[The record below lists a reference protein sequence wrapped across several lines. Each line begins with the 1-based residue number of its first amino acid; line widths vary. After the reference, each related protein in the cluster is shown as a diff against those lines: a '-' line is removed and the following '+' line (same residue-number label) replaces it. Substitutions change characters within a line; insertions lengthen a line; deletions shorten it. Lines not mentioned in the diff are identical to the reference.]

1 MQDCAEEIR
10 KSPRERFCD
19 LTSFFFVQIFHFL
32 ENRNI
37 QRPVKKIKYGPEK
50 KILLRGRPYMT
61 SDARGGGGVH
71 ENLMISDEGGR
82 GGQAKSDVRLT
93 LAKNPLRTQFFS
105 QAGNTQKV
113 LRIFFWKK
121 MLNLGFLYGD
131 TLLGVIFISKRLLLS
146 KKVIILW

>member
-1 MQDCAEEIR
+1 
-10 KSPRERFCD
+10 
-19 LTSFFFVQIFHFL
+19 
-32 ENRNI
+32 
-37 QRPVKKIKYGPEK
+37 
-50 KILLRGRPYMT
+50 MT

-121 MLNLGFLYGD
+121 MLNLGFLYGVQK
-131 TLLGVIFISKRLLLS
+131 TTVS
-146 KKVIILW
+146 KKGHHNTIRIILW

>member
-1 MQDCAEEIR
+1 
-10 KSPRERFCD
+10 
-19 LTSFFFVQIFHFL
+19 
-32 ENRNI
+32 
-37 QRPVKKIKYGPEK
+37 
-50 KILLRGRPYMT
+50 MT

-113 LRIFFWKK
+113 LRNFFGKK
-121 MLNLGFLYGD
+121 C
-131 TLLGVIFISKRLLLS
+131 
-146 KKVIILW
+146 